1 MLRQPE
7 DKSEVVVAVAGCLK
21 DNNFRVCQG
30 SLSVLA
36 ILIEQMG
43 EDFRPFVGTVC
54 RAPRARCRCSI
65 ACDAR
70 VPALVDCARAR
81 RCCRA

>member
-1 MLRQPE
+1 M
-7 DKSEVVVAVAGCLK
+7 AVAGCLK

-54 RAPRARCRCSI
+54 RAPRAPSPLPLLNC
-65 ACDAR
+65 
-70 VPALVDCARAR
+70 LRAR
-81 RCCRA
+81 LAGAR

>member
-1 MLRQPE
+1 M
-7 DKSEVVVAVAGCLK
+7 AVAGCLK

-54 RAPRARCRCSI
+54 RAPRARCRYSMPATRACRHI
-65 ACDAR
+65 ADSAR
-70 VPALVDCARAR
+70 PR

>member
-1 MLRQPE
+1 M
-7 DKSEVVVAVAGCLK
+7 AVAGCLK

-54 RAPRARCRCSI
+54 RAPSPLPLLNCERA
-65 ACDAR
+65 
-70 VPALVDCARAR
+70 
-81 RCCRA
+81 

>member
-1 MLRQPE
+1 MCVLRQPE

-54 RAPRARCRCSI
+54 RAPSPRLLNCERA
-65 ACDAR
+65 
-70 VPALVDCARAR
+70 
-81 RCCRA
+81 

>member
-1 MLRQPE
+1 M
-7 DKSEVVVAVAGCLK
+7 AVAGCLK

-54 RAPRARCRCSI
+54 RARRRCSI
-65 ACDAR
+65 ACE
-70 VPALVDCARAR
+70 RA
-81 RCCRA
+81 

>member
-54 RAPRARCRCSI
+54 RARRRCSI
-65 ACDAR
+65 ACERAWLALADSAR
-70 VPALVDCARAR
+70 SR